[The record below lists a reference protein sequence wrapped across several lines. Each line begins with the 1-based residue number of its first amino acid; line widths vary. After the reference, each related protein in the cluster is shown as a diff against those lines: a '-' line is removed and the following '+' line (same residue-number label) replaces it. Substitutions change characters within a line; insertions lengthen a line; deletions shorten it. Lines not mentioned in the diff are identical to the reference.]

1 MTLINILIIYLL
13 IIQPI
18 IEIKKELLIESKL
31 NIERE
36 HIKKIFLEKKKELKK
51 FKEKSEVLILEKSIK
66 KNEEKDFI
74 FEGETDAFQFIK
86 KISEDNNI
94 EINLLGRELKK
105 LVEGGNKENIYFFYG
120 TGKELD
126 IYNFLFQIEN
136 EKKYISIKPN
146 DLLIEING
154 DVIDLK
160 TNIMYINN
168 NKKEILDY
176 DYYNNEMFRKIKSRD
191 LRKKRRVI

>member
-1 MTLINILIIYLL
+1 M
-13 IIQPI
+13 
-18 IEIKKELLIESKL
+18 IEIKDELFIESKL

-36 HIKKIFLEKKKELKK
+36 HVKKILLGKKNELKK
-51 FKEKSEVLILEKSIK
+51 FKEKSEVLILEKNIK

-74 FEGETDAFQFIK
+74 FKGETDAFQFIQ
-86 KISEDNNI
+86 KISVDNNI

-105 LVEGGNKENIYFFYG
+105 LVEGGNKENTYFFYG

-126 IYNFLFQIEN
+126 VYNFLFQIEN
-136 EKKYISIKPN
+136 EKKYISIKSN
-146 DLLIEING
+146 NLLIEING
-154 DVIDLK
+154 DIIDLK

-176 DYYNNEMFRKIKSRD
+176 DYYNNGIFRKIKSRD